1 MFFSDPQRKFIS
13 SLLFYSI
20 LFISPAF
27 CQTNESNGYL
37 KIDSDSSKVAIQLD
51 DKSLGFTPLPIIS
64 LPPGDHQVA
73 ALNPNPFIWG
83 NLDWQDTIK
92 IIPGDTLIIKPKFK
106 TLFYIQTNPFD
117 AEVFLNS
124 VFQGNTPLTVL
135 INSKKNEQLLLK
147 KAGFKDYRVN
157 LNQVKNN
164 YLHLNLVQNSTQL
177 NLNEFEH
184 QQLRRSKNHY
194 RAATYSLWALSIL
207 TGLSTVYLKDKADNY
222 YQQYLVAGSLSEM
235 NQYYND
241 AKRFDRYTYVSLGA
255 LQSCFL
261 LSFYFLM
268 KSLE

>member
-1 MFFSDPQRKFIS
+1 MFFSNLQRNFIS
-13 SLLFYSI
+13 SLLFYSLLI
-20 LFISPAF
+20 ISPAL
-27 CQTNESNGYL
+27 CQTGELAGYL
-37 KIDSDSSKVAIQLD
+37 KIDSDSSKIEIRLD
-51 DKSLGFTPLPIIS
+51 DKTLGYTPLPIIS

-83 NLDWQDTIK
+83 NLDWQESIK
-92 IIPGDTLIIKPKFK
+92 IIPGDTLIIRPDFK

-124 VFQGNTPLTVL
+124 KLLGNTPLTVS

-147 KAGFKDYRVN
+147 KDGFRDYLVN

-164 YLHLNLVQNSTQL
+164 YLNINLIQNHTQL
-177 NLNEFEH
+177 KLNEIEH
-184 QQLRRSKNHY
+184 YQLSRSKNHY

-207 TGLSTVYLKDKADNY
+207 TGLSTVYLKDQADNK
-222 YQQYLVAGSLSEM
+222 YQEYLVAGSLSEM
-235 NQYYND
+235 NKYYND
-241 AKRFDRYTYVSLGA
+241 AKRFDRYTYISLGA
-255 LQSCFL
+255 LQGCFL